1 MATNTPFY
9 PGDTRW
15 TYFKRWVWLMWDE
28 YWSPFGPK
36 HCGQYMLELTAN
48 APTAV
53 APGFAGGGPA
63 AVATSAVA
71 DIGETVESDAALD
84 AKIADLLKA

>member
-36 HCGQYMLELTAN
+36 HCGQYICEATK
-48 APTAV
+48 PEHREG
-53 APGFAGGGPA
+53 GF
-63 AVATSAVA
+63 
-71 DIGETVESDAALD
+71 
-84 AKIADLLKA
+84 